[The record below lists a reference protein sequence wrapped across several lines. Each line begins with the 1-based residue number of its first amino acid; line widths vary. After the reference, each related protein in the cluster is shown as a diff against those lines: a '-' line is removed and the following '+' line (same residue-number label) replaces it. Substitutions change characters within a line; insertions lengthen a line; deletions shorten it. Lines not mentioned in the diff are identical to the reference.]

1 MYTPDDYNEMFA
13 DACMDKAIYICEL
26 AFPELMKTNP
36 EKYDRFV
43 SEMAQTIY
51 EQGGLND

>member
-1 MYTPDDYNEMFA
+1 MYSPDDYNDMFA
-13 DACMDKAIYICEL
+13 DACIDKAIDICEL

-43 SEMAQTIY
+43 SGIAPTIY
-51 EQGGLND
+51 VQGGLND

>member
-1 MYTPDDYNEMFA
+1 MYTPDDYNDMFA
-13 DACMDKAIYICEL
+13 DACIDKAIDICEL

-43 SEMAQTIY
+43 SGIAQTIY

>member
-1 MYTPDDYNEMFA
+1 MYSPDDYNEMFA
-13 DACMDKAIYICEL
+13 DACIDKAIYICEL

>member
-1 MYTPDDYNEMFA
+1 MYSPDDYNAMFA
-13 DACMDKAIYICEL
+13 DACIDKAIDICEL
-26 AFPELMKTNP
+26 AFPELIKTNP

-51 EQGGLND
+51 EQGGIE